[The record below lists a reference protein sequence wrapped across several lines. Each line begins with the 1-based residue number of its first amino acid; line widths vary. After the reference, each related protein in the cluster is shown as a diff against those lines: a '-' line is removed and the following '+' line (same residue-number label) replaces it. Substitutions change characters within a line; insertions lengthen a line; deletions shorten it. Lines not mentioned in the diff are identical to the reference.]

1 VDNPASNGTDPEGS
15 YSGPDSEPRE
25 TRAVGAEARVRRPG
39 MLTYAFA
46 GLEAGITG
54 ILWMFGCFFVAS
66 YWSSSG
72 LWSVPNLFAT
82 VFYGDYAYEGDFR
95 RSTWAGIALIVVIYG
110 LLGLLWGCFWKEN
123 RKPLLS
129 FYGAMAGL
137 AVYFIFFNFIWTH
150 LNPLIPLYAPV
161 RQLEVAHILWG
172 AALAGSPGYAR
183 RIAVATLPPP
193 VFSAPAYPAA
203 PANPPAGHDDAESVS
218 GEVIQ

>member
-1 VDNPASNGTDPEGS
+1 
-15 YSGPDSEPRE
+15 
-25 TRAVGAEARVRRPG
+25 

-54 ILWMFGCFFVAS
+54 VLWMFGCFFVAA
-66 YWSSSG
+66 YWNSSG
-72 LWSVPNLFAT
+72 LWSMPNLFAT

-110 LLGLLWGCFWKEN
+110 LLGLVWGCFWKEN
-123 RKPLLS
+123 RKPLMS
-129 FYGAMAGL
+129 FYGALTGL
-137 AVYFIFFNFIWTH
+137 AIYFIFFSFIWTH

-172 AALAGSPGYAR
+172 LALSGSPGYAR
-183 RIAVATLPPP
+183 RITVATLPPP
-193 VFSAPAYPAA
+193 VFSAPVYPAA
-203 PANPPAGHDDAESVS
+203 SHSVPTPGNSPPAGQDDAESVS